1 MFDKSIDEL
10 TREELI
16 RLWIEEGKS
25 DRMIAEQLH
34 TTAHKVRQ
42 RRKELGVFLGCTS
55 NPLGNLSIPE
65 LLQLQ
70 IAICK
75 ELEQRFQDNK

>member
-16 RLWIEEGKS
+16 HLWIEEGKS

-34 TTAHKVRQ
+34 TTVYKVRQ
-42 RRKELGVFLGCTS
+42 RRKELDVFLGCTAD
-55 NPLGNLSIPE
+55 PLENLSVPE

-75 ELEQRFQDNK
+75 ELELRFLDNE